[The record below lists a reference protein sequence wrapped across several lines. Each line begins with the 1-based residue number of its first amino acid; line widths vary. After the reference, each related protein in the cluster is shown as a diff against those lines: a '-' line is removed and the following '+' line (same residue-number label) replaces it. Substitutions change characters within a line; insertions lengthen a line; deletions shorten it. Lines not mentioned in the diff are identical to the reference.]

1 MFERNESVSP
11 DNGSNGTSSRTLK
24 GVYHALRYQ
33 FWLRIEKRM
42 RIQVLH
48 RGQFGMVCNQ
58 TAIMLLIGI
67 YLTPRVFRVSITLQS
82 VSIA

>member
-1 MFERNESVSP
+1 
-11 DNGSNGTSSRTLK
+11 
-24 GVYHALRYQ
+24 
-33 FWLRIEKRM
+33 
-42 RIQVLH
+42 
-48 RGQFGMVCNQ
+48 MVCNQ